1 MMQNISYDKQ
11 TQIDNSCIG
20 SSTFTQT
27 NIELINQE
35 ISVQSEMLDKETL
48 YRPFMQNVQIQNV
61 SKSTFKSTSTLIESQ
76 DSITQ
81 TNMRNAEASICMEN
95 LFSV

>member
-1 MMQNISYDKQ
+1 MKQNIAYDKQ

-20 SSTFTQT
+20 SNSFTQT
-27 NIELINQE
+27 NIELKNQE
-35 ISVQSEMLDKETL
+35 ISAQYEMLDKETL
-48 YRPFMQNVQIQNV
+48 CRPFMQNVQIQNANQST
-61 SKSTFKSTSTLIESQ
+61 SKSISTLIESQ

-95 LFSV
+95 LFLV